1 MLKNIAR
8 EAVQNVSALIKKTTG
23 KDISRMDV
31 HIQFVGTYE
40 GVEGDSASVSIATAV
55 LSAIQGIPVDQTVA
69 MTGSLSVRGDVLP
82 VGGVTYK
89 IEAAALA
96 GIKTVLIPKSNM
108 GDVLI
113 EDEYKD
119 KIRIIPVS
127 NIEEVLEYSLVGG
140 EKEGLIGTLKK
151 FASRTKFNIP
161 ITEPKPIVVV

>member
-1 MLKNIAR
+1 M
-8 EAVQNVSALIKKTTG
+8 
-23 KDISRMDV
+23 
-31 HIQFVGTYE
+31 
-40 GVEGDSASVSIATAV
+40 
-55 LSAIQGIPVDQTVA
+55 P
-69 MTGSLSVRGDVLP
+69 
-82 VGGVTYK
+82 
-89 IEAAALA
+89 

-161 ITEPKPIVVV
+161 ITETKPIVIV

>member
-1 MLKNIAR
+1 MC
-8 EAVQNVSALIKKTTG
+8 
-23 KDISRMDV
+23 
-31 HIQFVGTYE
+31 
-40 GVEGDSASVSIATAV
+40 
-55 LSAIQGIPVDQTVA
+55 
-69 MTGSLSVRGDVLP
+69 LP

-96 GIKTVLIPKSNM
+96 GIKTVIIPKSNM

-140 EKEGLIGTLKK
+140 EKEGLIATLKK

-161 ITEPKPIVVV
+161 IPETKPISAV